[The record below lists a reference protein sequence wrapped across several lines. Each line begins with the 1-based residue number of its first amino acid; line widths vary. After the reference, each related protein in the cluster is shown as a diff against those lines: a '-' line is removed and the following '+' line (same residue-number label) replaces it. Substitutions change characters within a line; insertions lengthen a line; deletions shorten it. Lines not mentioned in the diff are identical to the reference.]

1 MSSRAMSEIPSHDSH
16 GPQPATYYL
25 VFAAL
30 IVLTVLT
37 VGLSFLELGVW
48 HLAVGI
54 AIGVIKAL
62 LVVLFFMHVL
72 YSSRLTWIMIIAG
85 LFWTAILIGGVVSDY
100 LTRSWL
106 IY

>member
-1 MSSRAMSEIPSHDSH
+1 MNSSKSALA
-16 GPQPATYYL
+16 PQPSPLVAPRTYFL

-30 IVLTVLT
+30 IALTVLT
-37 VGLSFLELGVW
+37 VGLSFLDLGPW

-54 AIGVIKAL
+54 AIGVAKAL

-72 YSSRLTWIMIIAG
+72 YSSRLTWIVIIAG

-106 IY
+106 VY

>member
-1 MSSRAMSEIPSHDSH
+1 MFPSPSFLAPHPS
-16 GPQPATYYL
+16 PLVPPRTYFL

-37 VGLSFLELGVW
+37 VGLSFLELGPW
-48 HLAVGI
+48 HLAVGL
-54 AIGVIKAL
+54 AIGIVKAL

-72 YSSRLTWIMIIAG
+72 YSSRLTWIVIIAG
-85 LFWTAILIGGVVSDY
+85 LFWTALLIGGVVSDY

>member
-1 MSSRAMSEIPSHDSH
+1 MLSSSARAPSPHI
-16 GPQPATYYL
+16 YFV

-30 IVLTVLT
+30 IALTVLT
-37 VGLSFLELGVW
+37 VGLSFVELGPW

-54 AIGVIKAL
+54 VIGIVKAL

-72 YSSRLTWIMIIAG
+72 YSSRLTWIVIIAG

-106 IY
+106 VY

>member
-1 MSSRAMSEIPSHDSH
+1 MFSTPSYV
-16 GPQPATYYL
+16 ATHPSPHVPPRTYFL
-25 VFAAL
+25 VFAVL
-30 IVLTVLT
+30 IALTVLT
-37 VGLSFLELGVW
+37 VGLSFLDLGPW

-54 AIGVIKAL
+54 AIGIVKAL

-72 YSSRLTWIMIIAG
+72 YSSRLTWIVIIAG

-106 IY
+106 VY

>member
-1 MSSRAMSEIPSHDSH
+1 MSSTPSSLA
-16 GPQPATYYL
+16 PRPSPLVPPRTYFL

-30 IVLTVLT
+30 IALTVLT
-37 VGLSFLELGVW
+37 IGLSFVELGPW

-54 AIGVIKAL
+54 AIGIAKAL

-72 YSSRLTWIMIIAG
+72 YSSRLTWIVIIAG

-106 IY
+106 VY